1 MKYTCTRDSSVSVSA
16 SKAILT
22 GISPD
27 GGLFLPQSFPA
38 FSLED
43 ISAMAKL
50 DYAGRAA
57 MVMGRFLTDFSAEE
71 LDRHTKAAYAEDR
84 FGENTAPVVKL

>member
-1 MKYTCTRDSSVSVSA
+1 MKYTCTRDSGVSVTA

-38 FSLED
+38 FSPED

-71 LDRHTKAAYAEDR
+71 LDRYT
-84 FGENTAPVVKL
+84 